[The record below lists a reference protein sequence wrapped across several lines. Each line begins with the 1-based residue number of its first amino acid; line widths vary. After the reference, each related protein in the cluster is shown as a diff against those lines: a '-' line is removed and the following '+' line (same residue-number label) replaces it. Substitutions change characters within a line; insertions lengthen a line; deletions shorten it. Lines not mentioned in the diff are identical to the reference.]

1 MRYWSS
7 IFLTLAFASSAVC
20 AETFTLAANPG
31 EFNPKTLRAPAES
44 AAVNGTFKFLAFTG
58 SKAWPAAAY
67 IGVHQGPNRN
77 NSVQVLAIRNRE
89 ADDYLVVG
97 YRLVIDGKEVT
108 VQSIENV
115 PISSTVRV
123 AITFK
128 KGVATISVN
137 GRPPVAV
144 NAPFALVSPYASV
157 SSGKAEFQIDP

>member
-1 MRYWSS
+1 MRYWPS

-31 EFNPKTLRAPAES
+31 EFNPKTLRAPADS
-44 AAVNGTFKFLAFTG
+44 AVVNGTFKFLALTG

-128 KGVATISVN
+128 KGIATISVN

>member
-1 MRYWSS
+1 MRYWPS
-7 IFLTLAFASSAVC
+7 ILLTLAFVSSAAC

-44 AAVNGTFKFLAFTG
+44 VAVTGTFKFLAFTG

-67 IGVHQGPNRN
+67 IGVHQGQNRD

-89 ADDYLVVG
+89 VDDYLVVG

-115 PISSTVRV
+115 PTSSTVRV
-123 AITFK
+123 SITFK
-128 KGVATISVN
+128 KGVATIGVN
-137 GRPPVAV
+137 GRPPINV
-144 NAPFALVSPYASV
+144 NAPLALVSPYASV

>member
-1 MRYWSS
+1 MRYWQS
-7 IFLTLAFASSAVC
+7 IFLTLTFVSSLASADTFA
-20 AETFTLAANPG
+20 LAANPG

-44 AAVNGTFKFLAFTG
+44 ATVAGSFKFLAFNG

-89 ADDYLVVG
+89 VDDYLVVG
-97 YRLVIDGKEVT
+97 YRLVVDGKEVA

-115 PISSTVRV
+115 PITSTIRV

-128 KGVATISVN
+128 NGVATISVN
-137 GRPPVAV
+137 GRPPIKVQ
-144 NAPFALVSPYASV
+144 APFVSVSPYASV
-157 SSGKAEFQIDP
+157 SSGKAEFQIDL

>member
-1 MRYWSS
+1 MRYWPS
-7 IFLTLAFASSAVC
+7 IFLTLAFVSSALC
-20 AETFTLAANPG
+20 AETFTLVANPG
-31 EFNPKTLRAPAES
+31 EFSPKTLRAPADS

-89 ADDYLVVG
+89 AGDYLVVG

-157 SSGKAEFQIDP
+157 SSGKAEFQIEP